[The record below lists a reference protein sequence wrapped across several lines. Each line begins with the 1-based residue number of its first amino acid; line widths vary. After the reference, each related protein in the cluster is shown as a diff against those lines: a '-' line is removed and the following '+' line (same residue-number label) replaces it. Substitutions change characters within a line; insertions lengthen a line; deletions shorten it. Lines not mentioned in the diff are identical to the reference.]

1 MIAIR
6 EIENY
11 HCQSNRWKGCVVL
24 CCVVLCDDAQPEL
37 VMDGG
42 LLTQGKRASEAR
54 EVEV

>member
-1 MIAIR
+1 MER
-6 EIENY
+6 
-11 HCQSNRWKGCVVL
+11 L

-54 EVEV
+54 